1 MNKKILGVDMAKIP
15 QPSLFSWNAIE
26 AKSDL
31 ERFYLVRD
39 NLPDEQI
46 VMTLERNRGNGRDD
60 FPVRAMWNAVLAG
73 IVFQHESIESL
84 IRELSRNPS
93 LLEACGFDPTPITK
107 QPEAR
112 LERDEK
118 TGKMKV
124 IRSAAQAPYYQVP
137 MSWNF
142 SRFLKNV
149 IELED
154 EQKMISEMVRRLREN
169 LMAELPDFGK
179 HLGYDGKA
187 IDSHSTGRENRETGQ
202 TSDPDANWGKH
213 KTTGVDKDGNL
224 WEKINSWFG
233 YGLHLIADTVYEI
246 PVAFSVTAAS
256 ASEVVEL
263 GSLIQNSFEQTP
275 ALAERCEDFTADRG
289 LDSGGIKAMLWD
301 DYHIRPVIDIRELW
315 REEKNEP
322 GYDPEKPITRALF
335 DERVDTIVHTEKGT
349 LHCICPATGEQRDM
363 AFQGFEAN
371 RNTLKYRCPAAAYGY
386 ECKGHNEC
394 SAFGQVNPSA
404 NGRIVRINITKAD
417 RRIFTPT
424 PHGNPSWQRIY
435 NRRSS
440 LERINNRIDNS
451 FGFEKHYIRGK
462 AKMQAR
468 VGLALAV
475 MMAMAL
481 GHARAGRIEQ
491 MRSLVRPIAKAK
503 AA

>member
-1 MNKKILGVDMAKIP
+1 
-15 QPSLFSWNAIE
+15 
-26 AKSDL
+26 
-31 ERFYLVRD
+31 
-39 NLPDEQI
+39 
-46 VMTLERNRGNGRDD
+46 
-60 FPVRAMWNAVLAG
+60 
-73 IVFQHESIESL
+73 
-84 IRELSRNPS
+84 
-93 LLEACGFDPTPITK
+93 
-107 QPEAR
+107 
-112 LERDEK
+112 
-118 TGKMKV
+118 V

-149 IELED
+149 IKLED
-154 EQKMISEMVRRLREN
+154 EQKMISEMVRRLRED

-187 IDSHSTGRENRETGQ
+187 IDSYSTGQQNRKTGQ

-213 KTTGVDKDGNL
+213 KTAGVDKDGNL
-224 WEKINSWFG
+224 WEKVKSWFG

-263 GSLIQNSFEQTP
+263 GSLIQKSFEQTP

-301 DYHIRPVIDIRELW
+301 DYRIRPVIDIREMW

-322 GYDPEKPITRALF
+322 GYDPEKPITRAF
-335 DERVDTIVHTEKGT
+335 FAERVDTIVHTEKGT

-371 RNTLKYRCPAAAYGY
+371 RNTLKYRCPAAAGGY
-386 ECKGHNEC
+386 ECKGCKEC
-394 SAFGQVNPSA
+394 SAFGQVNPGA
-404 NGRIVRINITKAD
+404 YGRSIRINITKED

-424 PHGNPSWQRIY
+424 PYGSHSWERIY

-451 FGFEKHYIRGK
+451 FSFEKHYIRGK
-462 AKMQAR
+462 AKMQTR
-468 VGLALAV
+468 VGLAIAV
-475 MMAMAL
+475 MMAIAL

-491 MRSLVRPIAKAK
+491 MRSLVRPVAE

>member
-1 MNKKILGVDMAKIP
+1 MAKIV
-15 QPSLFSWNAIE
+15 QPPLFTWDAIE

-39 NLPDEQI
+39 NLSDEQI
-46 VMTLERNRGNGRDD
+46 VITLERMRGNGRDD
-60 FPVRAMWNAVLAG
+60 FAVRAMWNAVLAG

-93 LLEACGFDPTPITK
+93 LLAACGFDPSPITK
-107 QPEAR
+107 QPVAT
-112 LERDEK
+112 LERDEQ

-124 IRSAAQAPYYQVP
+124 IRSDAQAPYYQVP

-149 IELED
+149 IALED
-154 EQKMISEMVRRLREN
+154 EQRMISEMVRKLRED
-169 LMAELPDFGK
+169 LMVELPDFGK

-187 IDSHSTGRENRETGQ
+187 IDSYSTGQQNRETGQ

-213 KTTGVDKDGNL
+213 ETKGVDKDGKP
-224 WEKINSWFG
+224 WKKVKSWFG

-246 PVAFSVTAAS
+246 PVAFGLTAAS
-256 ASEVVEL
+256 ASEPVEL
-263 GSLIQNSFEQTP
+263 GSLIHQTFEQTP
-275 ALAERCEDFTADRG
+275 AIAERCEDFTADKG
-289 LDSGGIKAMLWD
+289 LDSAEIKARLWD
-301 DYHIRPVIDIRELW
+301 DYHIRPVIDIRQMW

-322 GYDPEKPITRALF
+322 GYDPEKPITRALYA
-335 DERVDTIVHTEKGT
+335 ERADTIVHTEKGT

-386 ECKGHNEC
+386 ECKGRNAC
-394 SAFGQVNPSA
+394 SALGQVNPGA
-404 NGRIVRINITKAD
+404 YGRSVRINITKAD

-424 PHGNPSWQRIY
+424 PHGNPSWARTY

-440 LERINNRIDNS
+440 LERINSRIDNS

-462 AKMQAR
+462 ANMQTR

-481 GHARAGRIEQ
+481 GHVRAGRIEQ
-491 MRSLVRPIAKAK
+491 MRSLVRPVAN

>member
-1 MNKKILGVDMAKIP
+1 MAKIL
-15 QPSLFSWNAIE
+15 QPSLFNWNAIE

-39 NLPDEQI
+39 NLPDEPI
-46 VMTLERNRGNGRDD
+46 VVVLEKNRGKGRDD

-112 LERDEK
+112 LERDET

-124 IRSAAQAPYYQVP
+124 IRT
-137 MSWNF
+137 
-142 SRFLKNV
+142 
-149 IELED
+149 
-154 EQKMISEMVRRLREN
+154 ISEMVRRLREN

-187 IDSHSTGRENRETGQ
+187 IDSHSTGQENRETGQ

-213 KTTGVDKDGNL
+213 ETSGFDKDGNL
-224 WEKINSWFG
+224 WKKVKSWFG

-256 ASEVVEL
+256 ASESVEL
-263 GSLIQNSFEQTP
+263 DSLIQNSFEQTP
-275 ALAERCEDFTADRG
+275 SLAQRCEDFSADRG

-301 DYHIRPVIDIRELW
+301 DYRIRPMIDIREMW

-335 DERVDTIVHTEKGT
+335 AERVDTIVHTEKGT
-349 LHCICPATGEQRDM
+349 LHCICPVTGEQRDM
-363 AFQGFEAN
+363 AFQGFEAD
-371 RNTLKYRCPAAAYGY
+371 RNTLKYRCPAAAYGFQ
-386 ECKGHNEC
+386 CQGRKDC
-394 SAFGQVNPSA
+394 SAFGQVNPGEY
-404 NGRIVRINITKAD
+404 GRSIRINITKED

-424 PHGNPSWQRIY
+424 PHGSPSWKRIY

-462 AKMQAR
+462 AKMQTR
-468 VGLALAV
+468 VGLAIAV

-481 GHARAGRIEQ
+481 GHARAGRIGQ
-491 MRSLVRPIAKAK
+491 MRSLVRPVDK

>member
-1 MNKKILGVDMAKIP
+1 MAKIV
-15 QPSLFSWNAIE
+15 QPLLFTWDAIE

-46 VMTLERNRGNGRDD
+46 VIALERIRGNGRDD
-60 FPVRAMWNAVLAG
+60 FAVRAMWNAVLAG

-93 LLEACGFDPTPITK
+93 LLAACGFDPTPITK
-107 QPEAR
+107 QPEAT
-112 LERDEK
+112 LARDEQ

-149 IELED
+149 IKLED
-154 EQKMISEMVRRLREN
+154 EQKMISEMVRKLRED
-169 LMAELPDFGK
+169 LMDELPDFGK

-187 IDSHSTGRENRETGQ
+187 IDSYSTGQQNRETGQ

-213 KTTGVDKDGNL
+213 ETKGVDKGGNP
-224 WEKINSWFG
+224 WKKVKSWFG

-246 PVAFSVTAAS
+246 PVAFGLTVAS
-256 ASEVVEL
+256 ASEPVEL
-263 GSLIQNSFEQTP
+263 GGLIHQTFEQTP
-275 ALAERCEDFTADRG
+275 AIAERCEDFTADKG
-289 LDSGGIKAMLWD
+289 LDSAEIKAMLWD
-301 DYHIRPVIDIRELW
+301 DYHIRPVIDIRQMW

-335 DERVDTIVHTEKGT
+335 TERVDSIVHTEKGT

-371 RNTLKYRCPAAAYGY
+371 RNTVKYRCPAAAYGY
-386 ECKGHNEC
+386 ECKGRNEC
-394 SAFGQVNPSA
+394 SAFGQVNPGA
-404 NGRIVRINITKAD
+404 YGRSVRINITKAD

-424 PHGNPSWQRIY
+424 PHGSPSWQRTY

-462 AKMQAR
+462 AKMQTR

-481 GHARAGRIEQ
+481 GHVRAGRIEQ
-491 MRSLVRPIAKAK
+491 MRSLVRPVAN

>member
-1 MNKKILGVDMAKIP
+1 MAKIP
-15 QPSLFSWNAIE
+15 QRSLFAWDAIE
-26 AKSDL
+26 ARSDL

-39 NLPDEQI
+39 NLPDEHI
-46 VMTLERNRGNGRDD
+46 VITLEKNRGKGRDD
-60 FPVRAMWNAVLAG
+60 FAVRAMWNAVLAG

-124 IRSAAQAPYYQVP
+124 IRTAAQAPYYQVP

-154 EQKMISEMVRRLREN
+154 EHTMISEMVRRLREN

-187 IDSHSTGRENRETGQ
+187 IDSYSTGQENRETGQ

-213 KTTGVDKDGNL
+213 ETSGFDKDGNL
-224 WEKINSWFG
+224 WKKVKSWFG

-246 PVAFSVTAAS
+246 PIAFSVTAAS
-256 ASEVVEL
+256 ASESVEL
-263 GSLIQNSFEQTP
+263 GSLIQNTFEQTP
-275 ALAERCEDFTADRG
+275 ALAERCEDFSADRG

-322 GYDPEKPITRALF
+322 GYDPQKPITRAFF
-335 DERVDTIVHTEKGT
+335 DQRVDTIVHTEKGT

-371 RNTLKYRCPAAAYGY
+371 RNTLKYRCPAAAYGFQ
-386 ECKGHNEC
+386 CQGSKEC
-394 SAFGQVNPSA
+394 SALGQVNPGPF
-404 NGRIVRINITKAD
+404 GRSIRINITKED

-424 PHGNPSWQRIY
+424 PYGSPSWERIY

-451 FGFEKHYIRGK
+451 FGFEKHYIRGG
-462 AKMQAR
+462 AKMQTRA
-468 VGLALAV
+468 GLALAV

-481 GHARAGRIEQ
+481 GHVRAGRIEQ
-491 MRSLVRPIAKAK
+491 MRSLVRPIAKA
-503 AA
+503 A